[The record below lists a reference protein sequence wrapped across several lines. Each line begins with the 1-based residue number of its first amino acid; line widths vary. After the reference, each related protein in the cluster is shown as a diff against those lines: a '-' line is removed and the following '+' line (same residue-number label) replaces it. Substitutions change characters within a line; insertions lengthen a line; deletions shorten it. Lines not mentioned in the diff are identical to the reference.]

1 MTRSLDDRLEAAKRS
16 LDASALA
23 AALVGVGDQMSR
35 SLATGSS
42 IEYWREL
49 WAARNS
55 ARDLLVGLEE
65 RIEQDDF
72 VVVQFGVPR
81 RSAPPMRIKYSHAR
95 LIGVEAYLSLSW
107 SLADRVSGFV
117 GRVLCSADGGA
128 FSDQGSAKL
137 VSHFVDS
144 KDSLSRSTAGLLI
157 DSIRRAFGWPI
168 AVSYALRNHF
178 IHDGGQQHEVD
189 FFAGAT
195 SIDEFKINAKAWK
208 NIRNRAVA
216 YNVLPDNIRKNANF
230 PPAPEEDLRVLLTA
244 CEREMDEALGI
255 LLGSACAA
263 LATHLSFLTGNDV

>member
-1 MTRSLDDRLEAAKRS
+1 MTRSLDERLEAAKHS
-16 LDASALA
+16 LDASAVVA
-23 AALVGVGDQMSR
+23 GLVNVGDQMSR
-35 SLATGSS
+35 SLATGPSVA
-42 IEYWREL
+42 YWREL
-49 WAARNS
+49 LTARNA
-55 ARDLLVGLEE
+55 ARDLLVGLEK

-72 VVVQFGVPR
+72 VVVQFGIPP
-81 RSAPPMRIKYSHAR
+81 RSASPMRIKYSHAR
-95 LIGVEAYLSLSW
+95 LIGVEAYLSLTW

-128 FSDQGSAKL
+128 FSDQGAAKL
-137 VSHFVDS
+137 VSHFVNPN
-144 KDSLSRSTAGLLI
+144 DSLSKSTAGLLF

-189 FFAGAT
+189 FFAGNTA
-195 SIDEFKINAKAWK
+195 IDEFKITAKGWK
-208 NIRNRAVA
+208 NIRNRAVT

-230 PPAPEEDLRVLLTA
+230 PTTPEEDLRVLLNA

-263 LATHLSFLTGNDV
+263 LSTHLSFLTGTDV